1 MDMIRFIGTL
11 ERFAEHLR
19 NAGEI
24 KAAQAVETILKS
36 VNAGIFND
44 K

>member
-1 MDMIRFIGTL
+1 MDMERFLGTL

-24 KAAQAVETILKS
+24 KAAEAVETIMKS
-36 VNAGIFND
+36 VIGGLFG
-44 K
+44 